1 MSNERE
7 RERLTKSMDIRSW
20 LDLLLC
26 ACLPS
31 REGGWFELD
40 IWRWNLRSNCW
51 VSECEDGFWAQM
63 GDEDALDVNHQK
75 KFCRLVVWTCRG
87 NFFRKQLG
95 RLGIMAEIWGL
106 SSSVM
111 DADGFMVL
119 YLRLKTLK
127 GFFGRLSNLLEF
139 GSCAPLKCPLCCCW
153 EALKDFRTTN
163 GVRKMEFNVGAVV
176 GQTRLIVAGCNGGTL
191 HCKVNSL
198 SSSTAEL
205 SLSFSS
211 LGRNRSYSS
220 LPLSKQASG
229 CRRYRRTSGRR
240 RWTSLEP
247 SITTKRSAVLF
258 ALKDTAAES
267 FSGAAEEEAV
277 EEGLISD
284 QDIEVTEVLL
294 RGEDTE
300 VREISNSLYSFKT
313 LKKLVF
319 KLGEGGKKF
328 VVDSVSGV
336 LRMGKKSSD
345 DEHPEL
351 LAFGTSMYENKDGMT
366 ALHQWT
372 ATEMTMQHAQLVR
385 IERDI
390 NYLVFAFSFFGWVR
404 ICEAVV
410 HAFSAHP
417 PKLKRL
423 MQASNAMDP
432 LTVAWLAYNLRK
444 PIAGLVLADPTDLQK
459 LAQLKGKLWEELH
472 AFFERQWK
480 VVSTKICS

>member
-1 MSNERE
+1 
-7 RERLTKSMDIRSW
+7 
-20 LDLLLC
+20 
-26 ACLPS
+26 
-31 REGGWFELD
+31 
-40 IWRWNLRSNCW
+40 
-51 VSECEDGFWAQM
+51 
-63 GDEDALDVNHQK
+63 
-75 KFCRLVVWTCRG
+75 
-87 NFFRKQLG
+87 
-95 RLGIMAEIWGL
+95 
-106 SSSVM
+106 
-111 DADGFMVL
+111 
-119 YLRLKTLK
+119 
-127 GFFGRLSNLLEF
+127 
-139 GSCAPLKCPLCCCW
+139 
-153 EALKDFRTTN
+153 
-163 GVRKMEFNVGAVV
+163 MEFKVGTVV
-176 GQTRLIVAGCNGGTL
+176 GHTRLIVAGCNGGTL

-198 SSSTAEL
+198 SSSTAEV

-211 LGRNRSYSS
+211 LGLKRSYNS
-220 LPLSKQASG
+220 LPLSKQASV

-247 SITTKRSAVLF
+247 SITTERSAVLF
-258 ALKDTAAES
+258 ALKNTAAEN
-267 FSGAAEEEAV
+267 FSGAAEEETV
-277 EEGLISD
+277 EEELNSD

-328 VVDSVSGV
+328 MVDSVSGV

-345 DEHPEL
+345 DGHPEL
-351 LAFGTSMYENKDGMT
+351 LAFGTSMYENKDGVS

-372 ATEMTMQHAQLVR
+372 STEMTMQHAQLVR

-444 PIAGLVLADPTDLQK
+444 PIAGMVLADPTDLQK
-459 LAQLKGKLWEELH
+459 LAHLKGKLWDELH

-480 VVSTKICS
+480 VMATIAMARFLSLIASKIPASQWITGKAKLVWDMLMALPIF

>member
-1 MSNERE
+1 
-7 RERLTKSMDIRSW
+7 
-20 LDLLLC
+20 
-26 ACLPS
+26 
-31 REGGWFELD
+31 
-40 IWRWNLRSNCW
+40 
-51 VSECEDGFWAQM
+51 
-63 GDEDALDVNHQK
+63 
-75 KFCRLVVWTCRG
+75 
-87 NFFRKQLG
+87 
-95 RLGIMAEIWGL
+95 
-106 SSSVM
+106 
-111 DADGFMVL
+111 
-119 YLRLKTLK
+119 
-127 GFFGRLSNLLEF
+127 
-139 GSCAPLKCPLCCCW
+139 
-153 EALKDFRTTN
+153 
-163 GVRKMEFNVGAVV
+163 MEFKVGTVV

-191 HCKVNSL
+191 HFGKVNSL
-198 SSSTAEL
+198 SSSTAKV

-211 LGRNRSYSS
+211 LGLNRSYNS
-220 LPLSKQASG
+220 LPLSKQASE
-229 CRRYRRTSGRR
+229 CRRHRRTSGRR

-247 SITTKRSAVLF
+247 SIKTERSAVLF
-258 ALKDTAAES
+258 ALKNTAAES

-277 EEGLISD
+277 EEELNSD

-351 LAFGTSMYENKDGMT
+351 LALGTSMYENKDGVS

-480 VVSTKICS
+480 VMATIAMARFLSLIASKIPASQWITGKVKLVWDMLMALPIF